1 MTNSKGWYRI
11 CKTSSLSMRG
21 QRSCPRTSSKTICK
35 YSQCETLRKHIVDR
49 CDFTSHRFRNK
60 FKSFIEQYE
69 MREAQFQ
76 SILRMKELEVQYQQ
90 ARYEGQRKAQEQEAN
105 KSKQLTSQ
113 VSTFSQTETE
123 LRSQLNIYVE
133 KFKQVSSV
141 CDKLVKALH
150 TLEIRRGLAAT
161 TKGCDTMTQTL
172 KTTSNNRQT
181 SWDVKPSTPEPLA
194 STGSPGS
201 LLAPASTSKGGSL
214 ATSTTGITTRIT
226 KEEMRITF
234 AAMFAIGPD
243 GEPIGEP
250 IWTSTSP
257 AANPQKPC
265 GPKTDMPPPT
275 SLPKN
280 CALQQV
286 LLHKHLKLQ
295 QAYPN
300 CHCKYH
306 NQTCPPSTNES
317 PSDFRIT
324 PQTSNSANL
333 GRRYTQ

>member
-1 MTNSKGWYRI
+1 
-11 CKTSSLSMRG
+11 
-21 QRSCPRTSSKTICK
+21 
-35 YSQCETLRKHIVDR
+35 
-49 CDFTSHRFRNK
+49 
-60 FKSFIEQYE
+60 

-161 TKGCDTMTQTL
+161 TKVCDTMDM
-172 KTTSNNRQT
+172 TTTTTPNNRHT
-181 SWDVKPSTPEPLA
+181 RCDVQPSTPGPLA
-194 STGSPGS
+194 SIGSPGS
-201 LLAPASTSKGGSL
+201 LSALAPTGKCGPS

-226 KEEMRITF
+226 KEEMRTTF
-234 AAMFAIGPD
+234 AAMFAVGPD

-257 AANPQKPC
+257 AANPQQPC

-275 SLPKN
+275 SLPQKLRSSTS
-280 CALQQV
+280 ASTQAPKASTSLPKLSLQIPQSNV
-286 LLHKHLKLQ
+286 PTKHKRK
-295 QAYPN
+295 
-300 CHCKYH
+300 
-306 NQTCPPSTNES
+306 S
-317 PSDFRIT
+317 
-324 PQTSNSANL
+324 
-333 GRRYTQ
+333 